1 MIWSPSTIWPF
12 SSTAIILSPSP
23 SKAKPKSLSVSKTVS
38 ANFSGCVEPH
48 CSLMLY
54 PSGLHPIVSVSASK
68 SPNKNGAS
76 DDVEPLAPSKAI
88 LSPSKLTSTVD
99 FK

>member
-1 MIWSPSTIWPF
+1 M
-12 SSTAIILSPSP
+12 ILSPSP
-23 SKAKPKSLSVSKTVS
+23 SNANPKSLSVSTTFS

-48 CSLMLY
+48 FSLILY

-68 SPNKNGAS
+68 SPNKNGAY
-76 DDVEPLAPSKAI
+76 DDVEPFAPSKTI
-88 LSPSKLTSTVD
+88 FKPSKLTSTVD

>member
-1 MIWSPSTIWPF
+1 
-12 SSTAIILSPSP
+12 
-23 SKAKPKSLSVSKTVS
+23 
-38 ANFSGCVEPH
+38 
-48 CSLMLY
+48 MLY